1 MSAVLQ
7 VYQSKQQIARHTVG
21 KERFIIGR
29 SKRCN
34 LPVDEDLVSREH
46 AAIVPADGGYWI
58 EDLGSRNG
66 TRVNGN
72 KIARRQRLQTGD
84 SVAIGSVEIL
94 FRLDEEHEVDGG
106 ATIAHAGPEPELTPS
121 QKVRKKA
128 APGRWQVRLR
138 VAEGYLKGE
147 TFENWEGSLR
157 IGRKKT
163 CEVPLLSDD
172 YVSQEHAEIVSE
184 GERYFIVDLD
194 SENGTFVNSR
204 RLPPR
209 ERKLLVHGNKI
220 RAGKESVL
228 VFELIDADKQRRTRR
243 QVLWTTLALL
253 IVATVAVF
261 LRPPDLAGE
270 HLAAAEI
277 ALRKGDIARA
287 LEECRVALKI
297 DQNRREAL
305 ALKREL
311 EIRLK
316 AEDLYGKANAFA
328 KAGKSGEAM
337 KLAAEVLRIS
347 PKHAEATK
355 LKTILE
361 AIQLAGDAL
370 MGQNWSGA
378 ISELEGARA
387 RFPDSEVVATMLKTA
402 KQEQMSS
409 SDLKRSRQF
418 LSNNQQTEAEE
429 FASKVPEASA
439 YYPEAKRV
447 LQLVAAAR
455 GTGSAMQGAMLAY
468 RDRGDLDAALREV
481 QKGLDQSPS
490 DSRLLQ
496 LRSRIQSLAPL
507 LEPLTAAERLGPA
520 STVESLLEGLT
531 HCRAVLNQ
539 ETEPLNYNHRRAS
552 NLEKQIR
559 EWLKADSERFAADAE
574 QFEAQHNDKEAC
586 RHLLLALKADSA
598 NEAAAKRLEGL
609 RARVLAECRE
619 AYQKGYSLEGS
630 GRPSEAREY
639 YIAVTNKGLPDL
651 ATSPSDDYYRKAS
664 QRLKQLG
671 NR

>member
-7 VYQSKQQIARHTVG
+7 VYQSKQQIARHTVA

-46 AAIVPADGGYWI
+46 AAIIPADGGYWI

-84 SVAIGSVEIL
+84 SVAIGSIEIL
-94 FRLDEEHEVDGG
+94 FRQEEDNEDGG

-121 QKVRKKA
+121 QKVRKKTVA
-128 APGRWQVRLR
+128 SRWQVRLR

-147 TFENWEGSLR
+147 TFENWEGALR

-184 GERYFIVDLD
+184 GDRYFIVDLD

-209 ERKLLVHGNKI
+209 ERRLLVHGNKI

-228 VFELIDADKQRRTRR
+228 VFELIDGDRQKRTRK
-243 QVLWTTLALL
+243 QFLWATLALL
-253 IVATVAVF
+253 IVATLAVY

-270 HLAAAEI
+270 HLAAAET
-277 ALRKGDIARA
+277 ALRKGDISRA

-297 DQNRREAL
+297 DQNRRQAL

-316 AEDLYGKANAFA
+316 AEDLYGRANAFA
-328 KAGKSGEAM
+328 KSGKSGEAL
-337 KLAAEVLRIS
+337 KLATEVLRIS

-355 LKTILE
+355 LKSVLE
-361 AIQLAGDAL
+361 AIQMAGEAL
-370 MGQNWSGA
+370 MEQNWVGA
-378 ISELEGARA
+378 IGELEGARA

-402 KQEQMSS
+402 KEEQTAS
-409 SDLKRSRQF
+409 SDLKRARQF
-418 LSNNQQTEAEE
+418 LSNNQQAEAEE
-429 FASKVPEASA
+429 FARKVPEASA

-447 LQLVAAAR
+447 IQLVAAAR
-455 GTGSAMQGAMLAY
+455 DTGSALQGAMLAY
-468 RDRGDLDAALREV
+468 RDRGDLDAALKEV
-481 QKGLDQSPS
+481 QKGLDQSPT
-490 DSRLLQ
+490 DSRLIQ
-496 LRSRIQSLAPL
+496 LRGRIQALSPL
-507 LEPLTAAERLGPA
+507 LEPLASAERLGSA
-520 STVESLLEGLT
+520 DSVESLLEGVT
-531 HCRAVLNQ
+531 HCGAVLKQ
-539 ETEPLNYNHRRAS
+539 ENDTLNFHHRRAS
-552 NLEKQIR
+552 DRQKQLR
-559 EWLKADSERFAADAE
+559 EWLKAASERYAAEAA
-574 QFEAQHNDKEAC
+574 QFEAQNNDKDAC
-586 RHLLLALKADSA
+586 RHLLLAIKADSE
-598 NEAAAKRLEGL
+598 NEVAAKRLEGI
-609 RARVLAECRE
+609 RSKVLTECRE

-639 YIAVTNKGLPDL
+639 YIIVTNKGLPDL
-651 ATSPSDDYYRKAS
+651 ATSPNDDYYRKAS
-664 QRLKQLG
+664 QRLKLLG